1 MNTKEIKITVPEGYE
16 IDKENSTFEC
26 IKFKKKKGL
35 TYEDICPKVLGM
47 RFYCIDTW
55 GGIGPYSIHPENE
68 NYERV
73 WYHPNNA
80 RTKEQLQRLLAIN
93 KLMNVAEY
101 LNGDWKPDWKN
112 PGKAKWYID
121 WNYYLNK
128 FELDCRYSHK
138 SEIAHFKTPDLAT
151 QAIEILGEEEVKLAL
166 GV

>member
-26 IKFKKKKGL
+26 IKFKKKGL
-35 TYEDICPKVLGM
+35 TYEDVAEKLFKNKKTYFLGTLAH
-47 RFYCIDTW
+47 IDYFIPEAN
-55 GGIGPYSIHPENE
+55 GIYLA
-68 NYERV
+68 
-73 WYHPNNA
+73 NNA
-80 RTKEQLQRLLAIN
+80 TSEKQLQRLLAIN

-112 PGKAKWYID
+112 VNYSKWFISWSYVQNNFEID
-121 WNYYLNK
+121 SQHVYQSVNIY
-128 FELDCRYSHK
+128 
-138 SEIAHFKTPDLAT
+138 FKTPDLAL

>member
-26 IKFKKKKGL
+26 IKFKKKGL
-35 TYEDICPKVLGM
+35 TYEDVAEKLFKDKKTYFICEQGNIEIFTPASVVGAS
-47 RFYCIDTW
+47 YA
-55 GGIGPYSIHPENE
+55 
-68 NYERV
+68 
-73 WYHPNNA
+73 NNA
-80 RTKEQLQRLLAIN
+80 TSEKQLQRLLAIN

-112 PGKAKWYID
+112 SNYSKWYII
-121 WNYYLNK
+121 WNHRLDK
-128 FELDCRYSHK
+128 FIIDSAQLLQSNNVY
-138 SEIAHFKTPDLAT
+138 FKTPDLAL

>member
-26 IKFKKKKGL
+26 IKFKKKEL
-35 TYEDICPKVLGM
+35 TYEDIAEKLFMDRVS
-47 RFYCIDTW
+47 YY
-55 GGIGPYSIHPENE
+55 IGNGAEIVSYMPDKDAVHLE
-68 NYERV
+68 
-73 WYHPNNA
+73 NNA
-80 RTKEQLQRLLAIN
+80 TSEKQLQRLLAIN

-112 PGKAKWYID
+112 SNYSKWYIT
-121 WNYYLNK
+121 WNHRLCK
-128 FELDCRYSHK
+128 FILDSGQVLQSNNVY
-138 SEIAHFKTPDLAT
+138 FKTPDLAL